1 VRNDDGTDGNSLL
14 QKSESFSIIDI
25 TTITVVIN
33 RLLAWKKNRDAKNLA
48 GAFMVCAGSIVEVR
62 KVISKF
68 TNSHSSLFFSPLLSP
83 LLLFLFNAVA
93 TRNTSLSSSP
103 NTH

>member
-33 RLLAWKKNRDAKNLA
+33 RLLAWKKA
-48 GAFMVCAGSIVEVR
+48 IE
-62 KVISKF
+62 
-68 TNSHSSLFFSPLLSP
+68 LL
-83 LLLFLFNAVA
+83 
-93 TRNTSLSSSP
+93 RI
-103 NTH
+103 